1 MPEQHSKLISR
12 VVLLFEMHGM
22 QAVEQYAKANSISLT
37 VCRKI
42 VDDYLLERSIQI

>member
-1 MPEQHSKLISR
+1 MPEQHSKLISKI
-12 VVLLFEMHGM
+12 VLLFEMQGM
-22 QAVEQYAKANSISLT
+22 QAVEQYAKANDIPLA

>member
-12 VVLLFEMHGM
+12 VVLIFEMHGM
-22 QAVEQYAKANSISLT
+22 QAVEQFAKATGTPLA

-42 VDDYLLERSIQI
+42 VDDYLLERSIRI